1 MTNYPGPSSYLIICV
16 HYSSDLSVSCTFEVK
31 VYRGLSP
38 VPSVSMAFGVQSH
51 NGVNKV
57 LPFRGWECGELVQR
71 EGRVRKSNVFIMAAL
86 LGQSLSCFF
95 QKLNKLT
102 RLLLPIRITKLNL
115 KFI

>member
-16 HYSSDLSVSCTFEVK
+16 HYSSDLSVSCSFEVK

-38 VPSVSMAFGVQSH
+38 VPSVSMAFVVQSH

-57 LPFRGWECGELVQR
+57 LPFAAGSAENLYNEKEGSERATFSSWPLCEDSHLV
-71 EGRVRKSNVFIMAAL
+71 V
-86 LGQSLSCFF
+86 FF

-102 RLLLPIRITKLNL
+102 RLLLPIRITKLKL